1 MPEPSFGRKIIYDY
15 NPLSNL
21 VIKSQAAVNRIKQSG
36 KSFLS
41 AFCRAASPR
50 ERPIYIETTA

>member
-41 AFCRAASPR
+41 AFCPAFSPR
-50 ERPIYIETTA
+50 DLFMYKEITA

>member
-50 ERPIYIETTA
+50 ERPIYIEITA